1 MKSYVSLEK
10 MSKKARR
17 EYFNKQRRDWGGLSP
32 VTRCGG
38 SKGYD
43 RAAHKAENRKA
54 LAEMN

>member
-10 MSKKARR
+10 MSKKAKR

-43 RAAHKAENRKA
+43 RAALKAESRRF

>member
-10 MSKKARR
+10 MSKKAKR

-38 SKGYD
+38 SKCYD